1 MAVRDVVLIG
11 VLIFALSLG
20 VLVIY
25 TVSGT
30 VISQMVLMPAINQ
43 SSGSVTVL
51 NATLH
56 TLDKLDMALFGVFI
70 GLVLALMVTSW
81 ILPASPVY
89 AFFYMI
95 VGIIAVIISAFLGNV
110 WEAFSQ
116 NSFFISATQ
125 HFPIMNHII
134 SYLPIYTA
142 VITFIGLVVIF
153 AKPSDSGV
161 LQ

>member
-1 MAVRDVVLIG
+1 MAVRDIVLIAI
-11 VLIFALSLG
+11 VMFALTLG
-20 VLVIY
+20 ILVIY

-30 VISQMVLMPAINQ
+30 VINQMVMIPAINQ
-43 SSGSVTVL
+43 SAGTTAVFES
-51 NATLH
+51 TLH
-56 TLDKLDMALFGVFI
+56 TLNKLDMALFGVFI
-70 GLVLALMVTSW
+70 GMVLALMITSW

-95 VGIIAVIISAFLGNV
+95 VGVVAVVISAFLGNV

-116 NSFFISATQ
+116 NAFFISATQ

>member
-1 MAVRDVVLIG
+1 MAVRDIVLIT
-11 VLIFALSLG
+11 VLVFALSLG
-20 VLVIY
+20 ILVIY

-30 VISQMVLMPAINQ
+30 VIGQMVLMPAINQ
-43 SSGSVTVL
+43 SQGVTTVL
-51 NATLH
+51 NSTLH

-81 ILPASPVY
+81 ILPASPIY

-95 VGIIAVIISAFLGNV
+95 VGVIAVVLSTFLGNV

-125 HFPIMNHII
+125 HFPIMNHLI

-142 VITFIGLVVIF
+142 VIVFIGLVVIF
-153 AKPSDSGV
+153 AKPSDGGV